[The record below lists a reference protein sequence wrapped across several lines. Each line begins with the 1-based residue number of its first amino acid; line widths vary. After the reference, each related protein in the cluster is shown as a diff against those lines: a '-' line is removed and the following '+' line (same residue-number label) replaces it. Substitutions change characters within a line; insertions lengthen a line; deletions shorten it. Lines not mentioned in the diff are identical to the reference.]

1 VKCTK
6 KERTEIEQLWYDAGS
21 LFTCI
26 VIVGIFGW
34 IFDILISLG
43 ILSLQPQQ
51 TGCLGAIAFISIIII
66 CSYLLYENLKK
77 IEAYKK

>member
-1 VKCTK
+1 MKCTK

-26 VIVGIFGW
+26 VTVGIFGW
-34 IFDILISLG
+34 IFDMLISLG
-43 ILSLQPQQ
+43 ILPLQAPQ
-51 TGCLGAIAFISIIII
+51 TGLFGASAFISIIII
-66 CSYLLYENLKK
+66 CSYMLYENLKK